1 MSDFLDPNTEREPTI
16 LDFAQIELLAA
27 IWGMSGS
34 LSRE

>member
-16 LDFAQIELLAA
+16 LDFAQIELLAS
-27 IWGMSGS
+27 IWGISGS